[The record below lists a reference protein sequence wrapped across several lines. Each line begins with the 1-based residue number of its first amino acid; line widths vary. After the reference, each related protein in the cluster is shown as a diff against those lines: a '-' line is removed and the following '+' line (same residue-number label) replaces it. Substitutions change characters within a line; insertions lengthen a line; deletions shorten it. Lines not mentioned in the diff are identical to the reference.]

1 MLVGIV
7 KGFVKILVKLP
18 GGDVTSIWKLGAR
31 GTLLLTAFDTK

>member
-18 GGDVTSIWKLGAR
+18 GGDVTSIWKFGSKRYSA
-31 GTLLLTAFDTK
+31 ADCV